1 VLNLKKD
8 LLGEI
13 FMKIVTFNI
22 RCVWDDDGIN
32 SFMHRVGLIYDKI
45 RSEKPDIIAFQECT
59 PRIMEILE
67 KMFPEYDFYGQY
79 RSVNYWGEGLFTA
92 VRKEDYRIAS
102 AESFWISPTPHVP
115 GSRFPEQSDC
125 PRICNAVVVRN
136 KKTDKML
143 RLFNIH
149 LDHISEEA
157 RVKGMELMLG
167 KIAEYNEHMD
177 IPSVMLGDFNAT
189 PESESVE
196 MCAACKTPALFD
208 ITADIEYTYHGFGG
222 LFETAPNK
230 IDYIFVSEELSNAFV
245 KSEVWKD
252 SHEGIYLSD
261 HYPVCAEFEY

>member
-1 VLNLKKD
+1 
-8 LLGEI
+8 
-13 FMKIVTFNI
+13 MKIVTFNI

-92 VRKEDYRIAS
+92 VRNEDFRIAS

-136 KKTDKML
+136 KKTNKML

-189 PESESVE
+189 PESESVK

-230 IDYIFVSEELSNAFV
+230 IAPHGF
-245 KSEVWKD
+245 D
-252 SHEGIYLSD
+252 SCS
-261 HYPVCAEFEY
+261 A